1 MRCLKCKD
9 TETKVVDSRVSE
21 NGRAIRRRRE
31 CEKCNQRFTTFE
43 RVAMGN
49 LMVKKKDGTFEIYS
63 REKLEQG
70 IWVACGK
77 RPVTKDQ
84 IDEMINELEEKWST
98 NKKQVSSQTI
108 GNDVSNALKKLDD
121 IAYIRFSSVY
131 RNFKD
136 VEEFKKELGKLLK

>member
-1 MRCLKCKD
+1 MYCLKCKN
-9 TETKVVDSRVSE
+9 TETKVIDSRVSE

-31 CEKCNQRFTTFE
+31 CEKCSQRFTTFE

-49 LMVKKKDGTFEIYS
+49 LMVKKKDGSFEIYS

-70 IWVACGK
+70 VWIACGK

-84 IDEMINELEEKWST
+84 IDDMINELEEKWGT

-121 IAYIRFSSVY
+121 IAYIRFASVY

-136 VEEFKKELGKLLK
+136 VEEFKQELGKLLK